1 MAVLR
6 LPSVDTEAVRDAV
19 RDLSRDVDLSRL
31 SAIRDDLAQLDLPSA
46 SDLRRELAQLE
57 LPSASDLRR
66 ELDRFDVELP
76 DVGRILRRQP
86 PKPTPWLQMP
96 STALALGAVALVA
109 GVVAGGV
116 LAWLFQPDRGVERR
130 KAVRRRLHRLQ
141 RSIQHRR

>member
-6 LPSVDTEAVRDAV
+6 LPSVDTEAVREAV

-31 SAIRDDLAQLDLPSA
+31 SAIRDDLS
-46 SDLRRELAQLE
+46 QLE

-66 ELDRFDVELP
+66 ELDRFDVDLP

-96 STALALGAVALVA
+96 STALALGAVALVV

-141 RSIQHRR
+141 RSIQHRG

>member
-6 LPSVDTEAVRDAV
+6 LPSVDAEAVREAV

-31 SAIRDDLAQLDLPSA
+31 SAIRDDLS
-46 SDLRRELAQLE
+46 QLE

-66 ELDRFDVELP
+66 ELDRFDVDLP